1 MSVCSQRNS
10 WRSPRSGGFSDIF
23 SAPKALPQTSLGQ
36 RPRTPERGDSRAESP
51 HQSKQ
56 ELERAFSP
64 NPLRRRDL
72 GRCPRLVWGRAV
84 GPKETETP
92 IGITA
97 RFIGIVTHFR
107 GIVTLSL
114 AIRFLLIVVT
124 AFTFTLTACSH
135 TAHRAD
141 LVFLNGAEPETL
153 DPAAITGQ
161 PEGRIA
167 GALFEGLTTFN
178 SEGKPVPGTAATW
191 DISADGRVYTF
202 HLRGGARWNNGEKV
216 TAFDFVHS
224 WRRTLAPETGSE
236 YASQLF
242 YLRNGR
248 AFNEGKL
255 LDFSQVGVRASEAAT
270 LVVTLENPTSF
281 FLDLCAFVTLMPV
294 HLSTVEHFGD
304 DWTKPGNIVGNGAYT
319 LTQWRVNDQIRLT
332 KNPYYW
338 NRDQVAMRTIDI
350 LPISKANTAF
360 NFYAAGQAD
369 LMMDKGLVPNQ
380 LLDALRQRPDFHAAP
395 FLGTYFLRF
404 NCARGPFK
412 DLRVRKA
419 FSLVIEKPLLV
430 EKITRA
436 GEKTA
441 FSLVPPGTAGYEP
454 PPGLSRNVKQAQA
467 LLAEAGY
474 SGGSGFPRV
483 TYLYSEGELNEGLAV
498 ELQGMFKRDLGVRIE
513 LQRQE
518 WKVYLRSMGSLDF
531 DICRSSWVGDYND
544 PNTFLSMFVTG
555 DGNNRT
561 GWGKPRFDAL
571 IAAAAREND
580 PSRRFDC
587 FRQAE
592 RLLISD
598 EAPICPLF
606 YYVGIQFYDA
616 ERLGGIQANLLDEH
630 PLKAMFW
637 KSFEAGGSS
646 QTRTR

>member
-1 MSVCSQRNS
+1 MAQFG
-10 WRSPRSGGFSDIF
+10 P
-23 SAPKALPQTSLGQ
+23 SAVELALQYL
-36 RPRTPERGDSRAESP
+36 
-51 HQSKQ
+51 
-56 ELERAFSP
+56 
-64 NPLRRRDL
+64 
-72 GRCPRLVWGRAV
+72 AV
-84 GPKETETP
+84 
-92 IGITA
+92 
-97 RFIGIVTHFR
+97 
-107 GIVTLSL
+107 LL
-114 AIRFLLIVVT
+114 A
-124 AFTFTLTACSH
+124 TFVLTACPG
-135 TAHRAD
+135 TTKRAD

-161 PEGRIA
+161 PEGRLA

-178 SEGKPVPGTAATW
+178 SEAKPVPGTASSW
-191 DISADGRVYTF
+191 EISPDGRIYTF
-202 HLRGGARWNNGEKV
+202 HLRPDARWSNGETV
-216 TAFDFVHS
+216 TAFNFVNS
-224 WRRTLAPETGSE
+224 WRRTLEPETGSE

-255 LDFSQVGVRASEAAT
+255 SDFSQVGVRAPDAAT
-270 LVVTLENPTSF
+270 LVVTLEHPTSF

-294 HLSTVEHFGD
+294 HLPTVQRFGD
-304 DWTKPGNIVGNGAYT
+304 DWTKPGNLIGNGAYV
-319 LTQWRVNDQIRLT
+319 LSQWRVNDRIRLT
-332 KNPYYW
+332 KNPNYW
-338 NRDQVAMRTIDI
+338 NRDHVAMRTIDV

-380 LLDALRQRPDFHAAP
+380 LLDELRKRPDFHSAP

-404 NCARGPFK
+404 NCVRGPFK
-412 DLRVRKA
+412 DARVRKA
-419 FSLVIEKPLLV
+419 FSMVVDKPLLV

-441 FSLVPPGTAGYEP
+441 ASLVPPGTAGYEP
-454 PPGLSRNVKQAQA
+454 PPGLARDARQAQR

-474 SGGSGFPRV
+474 PGGRGFPRV
-483 TYLYSEGELNEGLAV
+483 TYLYSEGELNEGIAV
-498 ELQGMFKRDLGVRIE
+498 ELQGTLNHDLGVRIE

-561 GWGKPRFDAL
+561 GWGKSFYDAL

-580 PSRRFDC
+580 RQRRFDL

-592 RLLISD
+592 QFLIAD

-606 YYVGIQFYDA
+606 FYVGIQFYDA
-616 ERLGGIQANLLDEH
+616 RRLGGIQANLLDEH
-630 PLKAMFW
+630 PLKAIFW
-637 KSFEAGGSS
+637 K
-646 QTRTR
+646 